1 MPNPLY
7 QQLQQSQ
14 PNNPL
19 SMVAQ
24 FRQNPLA
31 VLSQKYNIPQ
41 GMNDPNQILQH
52 LLNTNQVSQDQV
64 NRVMQMRNDPQ
75 VQQLFNR

>member
-7 QQLQQSQ
+7 QQLQQTQ

>member
-7 QQLQQSQ
+7 QQLQPQ
-14 PNNPL
+14 NNIL
-19 SMVAQ
+19 SMISQ

-31 VLSQKYNIPQ
+31 ALSQRYNIPQ
-41 GMNDPNQILQH
+41 NMNDPNQILQH
-52 LLNTNQVSQDQV
+52 LLNTNQVSQGQV

-75 VQQLFNR
+75 IQQLLR

>member
-7 QQLQQSQ
+7 QQLQQTQ

-41 GMNDPNQILQH
+41 GMTDPNQILQH
-52 LLNTNQVSQDQV
+52 LLNTNQVTQDQV

-75 VQQLFNR
+75 VQQLFNG